1 MTLEDIEPGVFNA
14 FVEWLYTQKLPGN
27 LDDWQRV
34 VGELIQ
40 YYEVE
45 RRQPKVYA
53 FADRFIVPGL
63 RQLLNHA
70 LVPGGESPRYRSP
83 LRYTDMAY
91 AFNNLPSEDSVLD
104 YFVDL
109 FFMRWGWKVHS
120 WSGQESFSSL
130 PDGFLLKILE
140 NTGKERQRVKYRAE
154 SPFMMDWCSYHLHTS
169 DEERAECPHNVTDWG
184 GKIWW
189 RRELKTIQRPEGR
202 RSTSGRA
209 NFWGG
214 LWTCPRA
221 VQHIYV
227 RISTMLPYH
236 RSTS

>member
-1 MTLEDIEPGVFNA
+1 VVTLEDVEPGVFNV

-34 VGELIQ
+34 VEELVQ

-45 RRQPKVYA
+45 RRQLKVYA

-63 RQLLNHA
+63 CQLLSHA

-91 AFNNLPSEDSVLD
+91 AFNNLPSEDPVLD
-104 YFVDL
+104 YFADL
-109 FFMRWGWKVHS
+109 FFMRWDWKVHS

-130 PDGFLLKILE
+130 PHGFLLKILE
-140 NTGKERQRVKYRAE
+140 KIGKERQRVNYRAE
-154 SPFMMDWCSYHLHTS
+154 GPFMMDWYSYHLHTS
-169 DEERAECPHNVTDWG
+169 DEERAECPHNVTDSG

-189 RRELKTIQRPEGR
+189 RRETKDDT
-202 RSTSGRA
+202 A
-209 NFWGG
+209 
-214 LWTCPRA
+214 A
-221 VQHIYV
+221 
-227 RISTMLPYH
+227 
-236 RSTS
+236 